1 MTDEVTTSASAPA
14 VQATSATPATQG
26 NTGASAPDFSTIP
39 EDVIKS
45 HPLYKQVLT
54 ESIERRKEIAE
65 LKKGA
70 TAPSAPSA
78 PSALPA
84 STAPTDPMQA
94 ALDRIAKLEN
104 ALAESSANAL
114 RTKAASE
121 AGLPANLASRIV
133 GTSYEDMLADAQ
145 EIASVLPK
153 APATQ
158 ATQAT
163 PAASATPVLPSGTP
177 GNAAGNQRDTTML
190 SKITQRM
197 GSNFG
202 VSSPF
207 DPGVQRQV
215 GGGAVSSK

>member
-26 NTGASAPDFSTIP
+26 NTGASAPDFSNIP

-70 TAPSAPSA
+70 TAPSA

-133 GTSYEDMLADAQ
+133 GTSYEDMLADAKD
-145 EIASVLPK
+145 IAAAFPK
-153 APATQ
+153 APATP
-158 ATQAT
+158 AVPAT
-163 PAASATPVLPSGTP
+163 PATTMPPSGTP

>member
-14 VQATSATPATQG
+14 VQATSATLATQG
-26 NTGASAPDFSTIP
+26 NTGASAPDFSNIP

-153 APATQ
+153 APATP
-158 ATQAT
+158 AVPAT
-163 PAASATPVLPSGTP
+163 PATTVPPSGTP